1 MSDLIDVAIRN
12 SAAFHKKDGAAMRS
26 TLHPNYQF
34 KGPMMEMNG
43 PEECVAF
50 MENMPFTCTDK
61 NVRYFQDGNT
71 VVKVFDVVFTQP
83 FQETV
88 SMCEVITF
96 EGGKI
101 LKSELFYDTAPFTKN
116 GMKESA

>member
-1 MSDLIDVAIRN
+1 MSDLIDVAMRN
-12 SAAFHKKDGAAMRS
+12 SAAFHKKDSAAMRS
-26 TLHPNYQF
+26 TLHPHYRF

-43 PEECVAF
+43 PEECIAF
-50 MENMPFTCTDK
+50 MENMPFECRDK
-61 NVRYFQDGNT
+61 NVRYFQDGDT

-96 EGGKI
+96 EDGKI

-116 GMKESA
+116 GMKDM